1 MAQYAGDK
9 NQRVTVRFTPQQ
21 FAFVAEMA
29 ETMGVS
35 PSDVIRMII
44 NSGMVSW
51 NNKKGVERR
60 ENELASIYNQL

>member
-21 FAFVAEMA
+21 FRFVAEMA
-29 ETMGVS
+29 DTMGVS

-44 NSGMVSW
+44 NSGMVTW

-60 ENELASIYNQL
+60 ANELASIDNQL

>member
-21 FAFVAEMA
+21 FKFVAEMA
-29 ETMGVS
+29 DTMGVS

-44 NSGMVSW
+44 NSGMVTW

-60 ENELASIYNQL
+60 ANELACIDNQL

>member
-21 FAFVAEMA
+21 FKFVAEMA
-29 ETMGVS
+29 DTMGVS

-44 NSGMVSW
+44 NSGMVTW

-60 ENELASIYNQL
+60 ANELASIDNQL

>member
-21 FAFVAEMA
+21 FKFVAEMA
-29 ETMGVS
+29 DTMGVS
-35 PSDVIRMII
+35 PSDVIRKII
-44 NSGMVSW
+44 NSGMVTW

-60 ENELASIYNQL
+60 ANELASIDNQL

>member
-21 FAFVAEMA
+21 FKFVAEMA
-29 ETMGVS
+29 DTMGVS

-44 NSGMVSW
+44 NSGMVTW
-51 NNKKGVERR
+51 NNKKGAERR
-60 ENELASIYNQL
+60 ANELTRIDNQL